1 MQRFLNILQI
11 LLIGTVTVRLQ
22 AAVQSEPIQMTS
34 RGSLRIGET
43 VFTVRCF
50 DEKWRNFTQES
61 SFFRVTRQQQKKQSG
76 NLLEAEIRHP
86 DLPAGSF
93 RELFT
98 KSSPGNYRYHAE
110 LSFRSPTRFNDI
122 AFAAA
127 ALPVSS
133 FSGRELFID
142 GKKTIILPRTHQK
155 KSGSTLFRGKAETL
169 ILPLAEYK
177 LTFRGKLDILIQ
189 DDRPFGKDVYTL
201 RLFFSP
207 ARGSIT
213 NCTIDLDINVQRY
226 RSIPLDLSGAVN
238 AGFADETA
246 DDRKGGWTDQGSEND
261 LAMLPTGRH
270 RWNNVNFDII
280 DPVRNNGKS
289 CIVLAGPFRHYFP
302 RSAKAEQKKDVS
314 GEYLHILHATAWPT
328 PDRPVGTIELTYTD
342 GTGST
347 LKVNS
352 YDVGNWWAPVPR
364 RCGEVVWSSENR
376 SSYVGLYRSSY
387 PIENKPVRS
396 ITFRSSGQA
405 VWGIV
410 AASVGDGPLPR
421 YGRKPH
427 YIRAGNAWQPIVNH
441 RNIRK
446 GSILDF
452 SNRLDAPAGKYG
464 PVQIRNGHLVFR
476 DRPDT
481 PIRFYGVNLCRTAQY
496 LERKHA
502 EELAD
507 RMAAWGVNAIRIHHH
522 DNELTSRQNGSS
534 TGLNSR
540 MADRLDYLIACFKKR
555 GIYITTD
562 LYVSRMLVRG
572 ELHEVPGQAAWQPT
586 FKPLVFVLDSAMENW
601 KSFARNWLTHVNP
614 YTGLALCED
623 PILISLSLINED
635 NIANTWNAAPFVAD
649 IYKKRFEAWK
659 KGKKLRGGRA
669 NSNDPLFAAFLTETY
684 NRAFAEMKRF
694 LREEIGIKVPISD
707 QNMLAKVLL
716 APMRDQYDFVEN
728 HFYWDHPNFP
738 EIPWQLPSA
747 LGNRSAIPEAAPAP
761 GRLFPSRLFG
771 KPMLITEFDFAA
783 PNAFRAEGAPLTGA
797 YAALQDWDALFH
809 FTYSHSDDNVIS
821 DQFNPRGNFFNSST
835 DAVKALSQRI
845 GLRLFLDRELLP
857 ALPAFAVALNGSK
870 GMDFSLEYPSDIAR
884 LGLVAQVGTVMLPPG
899 RTMPRKF
906 TALLDLGRNFI
917 GDGSTLPV
925 FRPSEARKD
934 LLEQLIR
941 AGLLN
946 PACYQAET
954 GTFNSSTGQLTLQ
967 PRTGTFRAITPSC
980 EVLILPA
987 KQTGSGKFLSVNNK
1001 IGRGVFSAMSTD
1013 GKPLEKS
1020 SRILLLHLTDTLPDR
1035 TCFGDERMILLSRWG
1050 TLPFLAARG
1059 EAEIS
1064 LQTTGGPP
1072 WKLHAIAT
1080 DGSRIGEV
1088 PFQTLSSGG
1097 IRFQAKVF
1105 QKKGG
1110 TLAYELVRSS
1120 GSTAD

>member
-1 MQRFLNILQI
+1 MQRLMLLLAIFLL
-11 LLIGTVTVRLQ
+11 GTTPVLQ

-34 RGSLRIGET
+34 RGSLKIGET

-50 DEKWRNFTQES
+50 DTKWKNFTQES
-61 SFFRVTRQQQKKQSG
+61 SFFRITRQRQEQSG

-86 DLPAGSF
+86 ALPAGKF
-93 RELFT
+93 REQLT
-98 KSSPGNYRYHAE
+98 RPSPENYRYHAE
-110 LSFRSPTRFNDI
+110 LSFRSLAQFNDI

-142 GKKTIILPRTHQK
+142 GKKTIILPRTHLK
-155 KSGSTLFRGKAETL
+155 KSGSTLFRGKAATL

-201 RLFFSP
+201 RLFFTP
-207 ARGSIT
+207 ARGEIT
-213 NCTIDLDINVQRY
+213 QCAIDLDINVQRY
-226 RSIPLDLSGAVN
+226 RSTPLDLSGAVN
-238 AGFADETA
+238 TGFADETA

-261 LAMLPTGRH
+261 LAMLPPGRH

-280 DPVRNNGKS
+280 DPARNNGKS

-302 RSAKAEQKKDVS
+302 RSAKAEQKKNVS

-328 PDRPVGTIELTYTD
+328 PDRPVGTIELVYAD
-342 GTGST
+342 GTSST

-376 SSYVGLYRSSY
+376 SSYIGLYRSSY
-387 PIENKPVRS
+387 PIENKPIRN

-441 RNIRK
+441 RNIQR

-452 SNRLDAPAGKYG
+452 SDRLDAPAGKYG
-464 PVQIRNGHLVFR
+464 PVQIHNGHLAFR

-481 PIRFYGVNLCRTAQY
+481 PVRFYGVNLCRSAQY
-496 LERKHA
+496 LTHAHA
-502 EELAD
+502 EEFAA

-522 DNELTSRQNGSS
+522 DNELTIKQNGSS
-534 TGLNSR
+534 TNLNST
-540 MADRLDYLIACFKKR
+540 MTDRLDYLIACLKKR

-562 LYVSRMLVRG
+562 LYVSRMLIRG
-572 ELHEVPGQAAWQPT
+572 ELREVPGQAAWQPT

-614 YTGLALCED
+614 YTGLALRED
-623 PILISLSLINED
+623 PVLISLSLINED
-635 NIANTWNAAPFVAD
+635 NIANTWNAAPFVAE
-649 IYKKRFEAWK
+649 IYKKRFAEWK
-659 KGKKLRGGRA
+659 QEKKLHGGRA
-669 NSNDPLFAAFLTETY
+669 DSNDPLFATFLTETY

-694 LREEIGIKVPISD
+694 LRKEIGVKVPISD

-738 EIPWQLPSA
+738 ETPWQLPSA
-747 LGNRSAIPEAAPAP
+747 LGNRSAIPEAVPAP
-761 GRLFPSRLFG
+761 GRLFPSRLYG
-771 KPMLITEFDFAA
+771 KPMLITEFDFAS

-797 YAALQDWDALFH
+797 YAALQDWDALFQ

-821 DQFNPRGNFFNSST
+821 ETFNPRGNFFNSST
-835 DAVKALSQRI
+835 DPVKALSQRI
-845 GLRLFLDRELLP
+845 GLRLFLDRELHP
-857 ALPAFAVALNGSK
+857 AFPVFAVALNGSS

-899 RTMPRKF
+899 RKLPRKF
-906 TALLDLGRNFI
+906 TALLDLGRNFTN
-917 GDGSTLPV
+917 GKSTLPV
-925 FRPSEARKD
+925 FRPSETKKD
-934 LLEQLIR
+934 LLQQLIR
-941 AGLLN
+941 AGLL
-946 PACYQAET
+946 ARECYQAET
-954 GTFNSSTGQLTLQ
+954 GIFNSSTGQLTLQ
-967 PRTGTFRAITPSC
+967 PQTGVFRAVTPSC
-980 EVLILPA
+980 EVLILPG
-987 KQTGSGKFLSVNNK
+987 KRSGAGEFLSVKNST
-1001 IGRGVFSAMSTD
+1001 GRGVFSAMSAD
-1013 GKPLEKS
+1013 GRPLSKS
-1020 SRILLLHLTDTLPDR
+1020 SRILLLHLTNALPDR

-1050 TLPFLAARG
+1050 ALPILVARG
-1059 EAEIS
+1059 KAEIT
-1064 LQTTGGPP
+1064 LRTTPGGRN
-1072 WKLHAIAT
+1072 WKLYAVAT
-1080 DGSRIGEV
+1080 DGSRTAEV
-1088 PFQTLSSGG
+1088 PFQQLSGG
-1097 IRFQAKVF
+1097 EIRFSAEVF
-1105 QKKGG
+1105 RKIGA
-1110 TLAYELVRSS
+1110 TLAYELIRHPAPA
-1120 GSTAD
+1120 AD

>member
-1 MQRFLNILQI
+1 MKHLRH
-11 LLIGTVTVRLQ
+11 LLILFVFCSSADIP
-22 AAVQSEPIQMTS
+22 AAPVQEPVQPTS
-34 RGSLRIGET
+34 RGSLKIGET

-50 DEKWRNFTQES
+50 DAKWRNFTQES
-61 SFFRVTRQQQKKQSG
+61 AFFRVTGQQQKQSRYQ
-76 NLLEAEIRHP
+76 LEAEIRHP
-86 DLPAGSF
+86 DFPAGSF
-93 RELFT
+93 RESLT
-98 KSSPGNYRYHAE
+98 RQPRGNYRYRAE
-110 LSFRSPTRFNDI
+110 LSFRSPARFNDI

-127 ALPVSS
+127 ALPVSK

-142 GKKTIILPRTHQK
+142 GKKTIVLPRTHQK
-155 KSGSTLFRGKAETL
+155 KSGSTLFRGKAATL
-169 ILPLAEYK
+169 ILPLAKYK
-177 LTFRGKLDILIQ
+177 LTFRGKLDLLLQ
-189 DDRPFGKDVYTL
+189 DDRAFGKEVYTL
-201 RLFFSP
+201 RLYFSP
-207 ARGSIT
+207 ARGAVTDSS
-213 NCTIDLDINVQRY
+213 IDLDIDVQPY
-226 RSIPLDLSGAVN
+226 RSTPLDLSAAAN

-261 LAMLPTGRH
+261 LSMLPTGRQ

-280 DPVRNNGKS
+280 DPARNNGRS
-289 CIVLAGPFRHYFP
+289 CIMLAGPFRHYFP
-302 RSAKAEQKKDVS
+302 RTAQAEQKKKVS
-314 GEYLHILHATAWPT
+314 GEYLHLLHATAWPT
-328 PDRPVGTIELTYTD
+328 PDRPVGTIELVYTD

-347 LKVNS
+347 LKVSS

-364 RCGEVVWSSENR
+364 RSGEVVWSSENR

-387 PIENKPVRS
+387 PIENKPIRS
-396 ITFRSSGQA
+396 IAFHTSGQA

-421 YGRKPH
+421 YGRQPH
-427 YIRAGNAWQPIVNH
+427 YIRAGNAWQPIKNF
-441 RNIRK
+441 RNIQR

-452 SNRLDAPAGKYG
+452 SARLDAPAGKYG
-464 PVQIRNGHLVFR
+464 PVQIRDGHLFFR

-481 PIRFYGVNLCRTAQY
+481 PIRFYGVNLCRSAQY
-496 LERKHA
+496 LDRKHA
-502 EELAD
+502 EEFAD
-507 RMAAWGVNAIRIHHH
+507 RMAAWGVNAVRIHHH
-522 DNELTSRQNGSS
+522 DNELTSRKNGSS
-534 TGLNSR
+534 TDLNPE

-572 ELHEVPGQAAWQPT
+572 ELREVPGQAAWQPT

-614 YTGLALCED
+614 YTGLALRED
-623 PILISLSLINED
+623 PVLISLSLINED
-635 NIANTWNAAPFVAD
+635 NIANTWNAAPFVAE

-659 KGKKLRGGRA
+659 KEKKLRGGRA
-669 NSNDPLFAAFLTETY
+669 DSNDPLFAAFLTETY

-694 LREEIGIKVPISD
+694 LREELGVTVPLSD

-738 EIPWQLPSA
+738 ETPWQLPSA
-747 LGNRSAIPEAAPAP
+747 LGNRSAIPEAVPAP
-761 GRLFPSRLFG
+761 GRLFPSRLYG

-845 GLRLFLDRELLP
+845 GLRLFLDRELRP
-857 ALPAFAVALNGSK
+857 ASPAFAVALNGGK

-899 RTMPRKF
+899 RALPRKF
-906 TALLDLGRNFI
+906 TALLDLGRNFTS
-917 GDGSTLPV
+917 GNSTLPV
-925 FRPSEARKD
+925 FHPAEAKKD
-934 LLEQLIR
+934 LPEQLIR
-941 AGLLN
+941 AGLLD
-946 PACYQAET
+946 PACYQAKT
-954 GTFNSSTGQLTLQ
+954 GTFLSSTGQLTLQ
-967 PRTGTFRAITPSC
+967 PRTGIFRAVTPGC
-980 EVLILPA
+980 EALILPA
-987 KQTGSGKFLSVNNK
+987 KQSAAGKFLSVDNQ
-1001 IGRGVFSAMSTD
+1001 IGRGVFSAMSAD
-1013 GKPLEKS
+1013 GKPLQKS

-1059 EAEIS
+1059 EAKIT
-1064 LQTTGGPP
+1064 LRTAAGGN
-1072 WKLHAIAT
+1072 WKLYAVAT
-1080 DGSRIGEV
+1080 DGSRTAEV
-1088 PFQTLSSGG
+1088 PFQQRSGG
-1097 IRFQAKVF
+1097 EIQFRAEVF
-1105 QKKGG
+1105 RKTGA
-1110 TLAYELVRSS
+1110 TLAYELIRDS
-1120 GSTAD
+1120 GTAAD

>member
-1 MQRFLNILQI
+1 MKYLRH
-11 LLIGTVTVRLQ
+11 LLILFVFCSSADML
-22 AAVQSEPIQMTS
+22 AAPVQEPVQPTS
-34 RGSLRIGET
+34 RGSLKIGET

-50 DEKWRNFTQES
+50 DAKWRNFTQES
-61 SFFRVTRQQQKKQSG
+61 AFFRVTGQQQKQSRYQ
-76 NLLEAEIRHP
+76 LEAEIRHP
-86 DLPAGSF
+86 DFPAGSF
-93 RELFT
+93 RESLT
-98 KSSPGNYRYHAE
+98 RQPRGNYRYRAE
-110 LSFRSPTRFNDI
+110 LSFRSPARFNDI

-127 ALPVSS
+127 ALPVSK

-142 GKKTIILPRTHQK
+142 GEKTIVLPRTHQK
-155 KSGSTLFRGKAETL
+155 KSGSTLFRGKADTL

-177 LTFRGKLDILIQ
+177 LTFRGKLDLLLQ
-189 DDRPFGKDVYTL
+189 DDRAFGKDVYTL
-201 RLFFSP
+201 RLYFSP
-207 ARGSIT
+207 ARGTVT
-213 NCTIDLDINVQRY
+213 NCSIDLDIDVQPY
-226 RSIPLDLSGAVN
+226 RSTPLDLSAAAN

-261 LAMLPTGRH
+261 LSMLPTGRR

-280 DPVRNNGKS
+280 DPARNNGRS
-289 CIVLAGPFRHYFP
+289 CIMLAGPFRHYFP
-302 RSAKAEQKKDVS
+302 RTALAEQKKKVS
-314 GEYLHILHATAWPT
+314 GEYLHLLHATAWPT
-328 PDRPVGTIELTYTD
+328 PDRPVGTIELVYTD

-364 RCGEVVWSSENR
+364 RRGEVVWSSENR

-387 PIENKPVRS
+387 PIEDKPIRS
-396 ITFRSSGQA
+396 IAFHSSGQA

-427 YIRAGNAWQPIVNH
+427 YIRAGNAWQPIKNF
-441 RNIRK
+441 RNIQR

-452 SNRLDAPAGKYG
+452 SARLDAPAGKYG
-464 PVQIRNGHLVFR
+464 PVQIRDGHLFFR

-481 PIRFYGVNLCRTAQY
+481 PIRFYGVNLCRSAQY
-496 LERKHA
+496 LDCKHA
-502 EELAD
+502 EEFAD
-507 RMAAWGVNAIRIHHH
+507 RMAAWGVNAVRIHHH

-534 TGLNSR
+534 TGLNPE

-572 ELHEVPGQAAWQPT
+572 ELREVPGQAAWQPT

-614 YTGLALCED
+614 YTGLALRED
-623 PILISLSLINED
+623 PVLISLSLINED
-635 NIANTWNAAPFVAD
+635 NIANTWNAAPFVAE

-659 KGKKLRGGRA
+659 KEKKLRGGRA
-669 NSNDPLFAAFLTETY
+669 DSNDPLFAAFLTETY
-684 NRAFAEMKRF
+684 NRAFAEMRRF
-694 LREEIGIKVPISD
+694 LREEIGVKVPISD

-738 EIPWQLPSA
+738 ETPWQLPSA
-747 LGNRSAIPEAAPAP
+747 LGNRSAIPEAVPAP
-761 GRLFPSRLFG
+761 GRLFPSRLYG

-845 GLRLFLDRELLP
+845 GLRLFLDRELRP
-857 ALPAFAVALNGSK
+857 ASPAFAVALNGGK

-899 RTMPRKF
+899 RTLPRKF
-906 TALLDLGRNFI
+906 TALLDLGRNFS
-917 GDGSTLPV
+917 GGNSTLPV
-925 FRPSEARKD
+925 FRPTEARKD

-941 AGLLN
+941 AGLLD
-946 PACYQAET
+946 PACYQAKT
-954 GTFNSSTGQLTLQ
+954 GTFHSSTGQITLQ
-967 PRTGTFRAITPSC
+967 PRTGIFRAVTPGC
-980 EVLILPA
+980 EALILPA
-987 KQTGSGKFLSVNNK
+987 KQSAAGNILSVDNQ

-1013 GKPLEKS
+1013 GRPLQES

-1059 EAEIS
+1059 EAEIT
-1064 LQTTGGPP
+1064 LRTAAGGN
-1072 WKLHAIAT
+1072 WKLYAVAT
-1080 DGSRIGEV
+1080 DGSRTAEV
-1088 PFQTLSSGG
+1088 PFQQRSGG
-1097 IRFQAKVF
+1097 RIQFRAEVF
-1105 QKKGG
+1105 RKSGA

-1120 GSTAD
+1120 DTAAD